1 MRPVVSVLVS
11 AAFCAVVGAGAA
23 SAQDAG
29 AKGAELFKQCA
40 ACHSIEKDGEVIAGP
55 NLWGVYGAKAAGKD
69 DFSYSPAL
77 KAAGLTWTDDN
88 LDRWLAGPTKF
99 VPGAVMAFP
108 GFADP
113 ADRKAVIA
121 YLKSHGG

>member
-1 MRPVVSVLVS
+1 MRSVASVLVL
-11 AAFCAVVGAGAA
+11 AASFAFVGAGVA
-23 SAQDAG
+23 SAQDANTRG
-29 AKGAELFKQCA
+29 EELFKQCA

-77 KAAGLTWTDDN
+77 KASGLTWTDEN
-88 LDRWLAGPTKF
+88 LDKWLAGPTKF
-99 VPGAVMAFP
+99 VPGAIMAFP
-108 GFADP
+108 GFGDP